1 MQVDPKLPLT
11 SKSVS
16 APCATPIPFFVSISE
31 VAQIDLDFPRRT
43 PTFWIALLVPS
54 MNYLQSLI

>member
-54 MNYLQSLI
+54 M